1 MRIYFSSGFPSA
13 IKLNGIYF
21 GTIND
26 DVKSC
31 EFNLDEKPFVE
42 ICPLGNFPSSNFIVT
57 EEFLF
62 SPPQGITVTDLNGG
76 FLVYAENTPTK
87 NEFCVIGQKKFQDLI
102 ITAFYENG
110 LKISVETP
118 SDFFADT
125 LLVNADSVNF
135 ERFCLNGKNFV
146 AVLLTGSV
154 QTLAVYRITDGID
167 RVFTD
172 EIYGFTLKDGLE
184 ITKKYN
190 DIAKHTVTS
199 SWQYEDEKLTATKVT
214 VSVSENFDLNALPE
228 AILPYAFLEE
238 FFVGGDVSAYLDANV
253 LNNKDKLKGFFGD
266 FVGIMPPPLFR
277 NQAEIGLV
285 YKKTQNTFQVT
296 YFTFTVTDRK
306 IVNLKKT

>member
-1 MRIYFSSGFPSA
+1 MRIYFSSAFPSA

-21 GTIND
+21 GTVTN

-42 ICPLGNFPSSNFIVT
+42 ICPLGNFPSCNFVVT

-76 FLVYAENTPTK
+76 FFVYAENTPAK
-87 NEFCVIGQKKFQDLI
+87 NEFCVIGQQKFQDLI
-102 ITAFYENG
+102 ITVFYENG

-118 SDFFADT
+118 SDFFADA
-125 LLVNADSVNF
+125 LLVNTDSATF
-135 ERFCLNGKNFV
+135 ERFCLNGKDFV
-146 AVLLTGSV
+146 AVLLTETE
-154 QTLAVYRITDGID
+154 QTLAVYRISDGID
-167 RVFTD
+167 RVFFD
-172 EIYGFTLKDGLE
+172 EIHGFNVNDGFE
-184 ITKKYN
+184 TIKKYK

-199 SWQYEDEKLTATKVT
+199 SWQYENGKLTATKVT
-214 VSVSENFDLNALPE
+214 VSVSENFDLIALPE
-228 AILPYAFLEE
+228 KILPYAFLEE
-238 FFVGGDVSAYLDANV
+238 FFVGGDVSAYLDANI

-277 NQAEIGLV
+277 NQDEIGLV
-285 YKKTQNTFQVT
+285 YKKTQNTFQVN
-296 YFTFTVTDRK
+296 YFIFTVTDGK